1 MGGKRKSPWWSQAS
15 VRRWVRRERRCRSD
29 HTWHERPSGD
39 VTRITMLPDFIE
51 PNFDGSQSARSS
63 HPGDRPDDCHPGVML
78 PSRAMHA
85 CCWRGTINGPVPAG
99 SAASG
104 GGAHQLIAAW
114 SASKAATRSQWSCQS
129 RSMSHAVRS
138 AMARAKSRARPGLQR
153 ESRKATRSRR
163 NQSQPQGLR
172 PPQLAALDGDP
183 YARRKGNEFELQRN
197 PESLASTTSMKRG
210 VSLWWLART
219 GPGWSRVGRVGNRT
233 PGGGATNFLQIAPNS
248 CKRIGNQSTVLR
260 LAAAAPTEIVPPSN
274 PWRPA
279 RSSNDQIYVNRD
291 TATSCYKQ

>member
-1 MGGKRKSPWWSQAS
+1 MDRKPHVALTRVTGLTTVIQAS
-15 VRRWVRRERRCRSD
+15 CSHRARCMLAVGAAPQTGRCLRAARHPAVAPTSSSQHGRRAKRRPA
-29 HTWHERPSGD
+29 PSGRASR
-39 VTRITMLPDFIE
+39 VRCPTRFAP
-51 PNFDGSQSARSS
+51 PWRARS
-63 HPGDRPDDCHPGVML
+63 L
-78 PSRAMHA
+78 A
-85 CCWRGTINGPVPAG
+85 PVPGCNAKAG
-99 SAASG
+99 
-104 GGAHQLIAAW
+104 
-114 SASKAATRSQWSCQS
+114 R
-129 RSMSHAVRS
+129 
-138 AMARAKSRARPGLQR
+138 RPG
-153 ESRKATRSRR
+153 SRR

-183 YARRKGNEFELQRN
+183 YARRKRNEFELQRN

-233 PGGGATNFLQIAPNS
+233 PDGGATNFVQIAPNS